1 MSTTRFLLG
10 FGIGVGVGMLLAPVS
25 GEEARHTV
33 ADKARDLIEMPRRKV
48 QEKMEQAA
56 ETAEQKAGAIGS
68 KVGREAAQAAVAAV
82 RQNVV
87 GKDRPA

>member
-1 MSTTRFLLG
+1 
-10 FGIGVGVGMLLAPVS
+10 MLLAPVS

-56 ETAEQKAGAIGS
+56 ETAEQKAGDIGS
-68 KVGREAAQAAVAAV
+68 KVGREAAQAAVEAV